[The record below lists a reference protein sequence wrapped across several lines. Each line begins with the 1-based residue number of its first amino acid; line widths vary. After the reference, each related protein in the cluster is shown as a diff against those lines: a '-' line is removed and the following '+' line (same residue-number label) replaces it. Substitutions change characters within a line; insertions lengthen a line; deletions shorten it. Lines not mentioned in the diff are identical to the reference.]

1 MQRLN
6 LEQFRITTETGG
18 ILSVSIVGE
27 GGAFH
32 IEAETRR
39 GNIEL
44 AKSRGNLRREF
55 RDATKA
61 LTLLREIGIREA
73 RVDTRNW
80 RPELI
85 ESLRASRPDRSAA
98 LSEAFEASKL
108 KKLLEA
114 RIREADDHNSVL
126 HDADDVFDEL
136 EAQYAS

>member
-1 MQRLN
+1 MQKLN

-18 ILSVSIVGE
+18 ILSVSIVGD

-73 RVDTRNW
+73 KVDTKNW
-80 RPELI
+80 RPEL
-85 ESLRASRPDRSAA
+85 SLRTSRPDRADALNEAFSAA
-98 LSEAFEASKL
+98 KL

-114 RIREADDHNSVL
+114 RIQEANDPNAEWI
-126 HDADDVFDEL
+126 DADEMFNKL
-136 EAQYAS
+136 EAQYAG

>member
-1 MQRLN
+1 MQKLN
-6 LEQFRITTETGG
+6 LEQFRIATETGG

-32 IEAETRR
+32 IEAETRG
-39 GNIEL
+39 GNIAL

-73 RVDTRNW
+73 KVDTRNW
-80 RPELI
+80 RPEFA
-85 ESLRASRPDRSAA
+85 LRQPRPDRAVA
-98 LSEAFEASKL
+98 LSEAFEAAKL

-114 RIREADDHNSVL
+114 RIKEADDHNSVL

-136 EAQYAS
+136 EAQYAG